1 MTEPVKALG
10 DNRVVAVLRAPTTVR
25 FAAIVET
32 LYEAGLR
39 AVELTMTSTGAA
51 TEISRLRT
59 QGPDDL
65 LVGAG
70 TVRTADRAR
79 EACEHGAQFL
89 VSQVTSAAVHHIA
102 QEAHVAHIPG
112 ALTPNEIVRAWELG
126 VPAVKVSPIG
136 PLGGLDYLRELRG
149 PLPDVALFPTG
160 GVCPRDVAAYLAE
173 GAAVVGVSGAFLQD
187 AFDTNSDLHALG
199 TRARSLMTAIEDAG
213 TMINTKTKET
223 I

>member
-10 DNRVVAVLRAPTTVR
+10 GNRVVAVLRAPTTTR

-39 AVELTMTSTGAA
+39 AVEVTMTSAGAA
-51 TEISRLRT
+51 AEISRLRAH
-59 QGPDDL
+59 GPADL

-79 EACEHGAQFL
+79 EACAHGAQFL
-89 VSQVTSAAVHHIA
+89 VSQVTSVAVHRIA
-102 QEAHVAHIPG
+102 QEAGVAHVPG

-136 PLGGLDYLRELRG
+136 PLGGLAYLRELRG

-160 GVCPRDVAAYLAE
+160 GVCPRDVAGYLAE

-187 AFDTNSDLHALG
+187 AFDAHGDLRALASR
-199 TRARSLMTAIEDAG
+199 TRTLMKAIEDAG
-213 TMINTKTKET
+213 STFKTKSQET
-223 I
+223 V